1 MDVEQS
7 VRRRIDDLKQI
18 IGEVN
23 QLPSLLDEKNLAFR
37 RFAGL
42 AGLEVPEEVAD
53 NISEGDWKNIDKEGT
68 INIFAFRADM
78 IQRGF
83 DSLWADAAFK
93 AFDIT
98 KNGLINKYEYFLGI
112 LVATQSHK
120 LDCFV
125 DQKWIIFRSKLL
137 FSFFCRLDGLMT
149 RAELEELSH
158 ECRIAI
164 DVNAMLAA
172 EARDPTWQ
180 CTQRQFVDF
189 VQDHSIDVVHAL
201 NVCSQRR
208 PRPASATKRVTL
220 DSRLITTEN
229 TAMTLTTHVSTTM
242 PTLGK
247 APGLVVEMDLAPTY
261 EWPQSILYDRTCA
274 AHKIATFVL
283 QQTIGLV
290 HLQLSSERVD
300 APSE

>member
-1 MDVEQS
+1 MDGEKS
-7 VRRRIDDLKQI
+7 VNRRIDDLKLI

-23 QLPSLLDEKNLAFR
+23 QSPSLVDEKYVAFR

-42 AGLEVPEEVAD
+42 VGIDDPEEGAD
-53 NISEGDWKNIDKEGT
+53 SILEGDWQNIDKEGT
-68 INIFAFRADM
+68 INIFTFRADM
-78 IQRGF
+78 TQRGF
-83 DSLWADAAFK
+83 DSFWADAAFK

-112 LVATQSHK
+112 LVATRSHK

-149 RAELEELSH
+149 RVELDELSH
-158 ECRIAI
+158 ECRTAI
-164 DVNAMLAA
+164 DIDAILAS
-172 EARDPTWQ
+172 ETDSRPWQ
-180 CTQRQFVDF
+180 CTQREFVDL
-189 VQDHSIDVVHAL
+189 VQDHSIDMVHAL

-290 HLQLSSERVD
+290 HLQLSSEGVD
-300 APSE
+300 VPSE